1 MALQAQLAGSTIG
14 DYLDKATKT
23 ANEAAAAKMQLFQAG
38 VDALAKYKDAATAR
52 ANDQFLKIIA
62 AKGVSPTQFA
72 ADPNGAAVMRQLYR
86 GIPGLNVDK
95 MISGL
100 AGSSMSTEEAMAA
113 AQSGAIQGQFNQAA
127 PAPDNSYRPTT
138 PGVVPV
144 SSPAPAQPAAP
155 AVSTAPAAPNKAAA
169 DPYAT
174 LLVRDTTSA
183 RDTSLVKG
191 VQGKPFIVIDP
202 RTGKEWNRF
211 DTEDQARDAL
221 KYALT
226 NNIFKQSDV
235 ETLAQAQAVQANS
248 KAAALL
254 RSQNYYKKLIYEDK
268 LDSKAAAAKSGFDP
282 STPQATLEAAAKTVA
297 SFSAQS
303 TAPAAAATVAPSGDP
318 TLDGFRKFVLAN
330 NPNANAAT
338 VGSTDLPTLQSQYK
352 NGWAAFSK
360 TIPVPAA
367 APAAA
372 PVPATPSTPAAP
384 AVQPV
389 SGDYRPIDTAASARQ
404 KVQDTAVIRQAA
416 STITMNKDNTAGWNQ
431 SYLNNLQNIANN
443 LQTGLNQSPDPETGK
458 QLQYV
463 DYMKKLAAER
473 PQLAEQ
479 KLKSDLQATEVAT
492 REAWARGDLYEA
504 QAGNLPMQLAL
515 ETSKAKIAQMEA
527 NSKQFAQLMAPVHA
541 QEVAIDSAMKEI
553 ATKNAGDPVAMVNQT
568 KKWLDAFNA
577 SPEGKNYAATMAQA
591 TKLTGMP
598 FAEKQVT
605 EDIAKNFLFIHW
617 KEQGTPYTTIA
628 PVYGGNAA
636 GGPAQPMGVAPGSKA
651 SDLASKYA
659 VKAQ

>member
-268 LDSKAAAAKSGFDP
+268 LDPKAAAAKSGFDP

-404 KVQDTAVIRQAA
+404 KVQIGRAHV
-416 STITMNKDNTAGWNQ
+416 
-431 SYLNNLQNIANN
+431 
-443 LQTGLNQSPDPETGK
+443 
-458 QLQYV
+458 
-463 DYMKKLAAER
+463 
-473 PQLAEQ
+473 
-479 KLKSDLQATEVAT
+479 
-492 REAWARGDLYEA
+492 
-504 QAGNLPMQLAL
+504 
-515 ETSKAKIAQMEA
+515 
-527 NSKQFAQLMAPVHA
+527 
-541 QEVAIDSAMKEI
+541 
-553 ATKNAGDPVAMVNQT
+553 
-568 KKWLDAFNA
+568 
-577 SPEGKNYAATMAQA
+577 
-591 TKLTGMP
+591 
-598 FAEKQVT
+598 
-605 EDIAKNFLFIHW
+605 
-617 KEQGTPYTTIA
+617 
-628 PVYGGNAA
+628 
-636 GGPAQPMGVAPGSKA
+636 
-651 SDLASKYA
+651 
-659 VKAQ
+659 